1 MKYKYVAIDN
11 NGERTKEVAN
21 FENETELSKYL
32 HSKGLF
38 LVSAE
43 PVKSSK
49 KASIS
54 FLKKVSLSEKM
65 FFIRHLK
72 VMISAGLSLSK
83 ALDALEKQT
92 KNNFLK
98 EAVITIKD
106 DVKSG
111 KRFSE
116 ALLRHPAIFS
126 EFFYNM
132 IRASEESGTTEE
144 VLGILSDHIEK
155 EYSLK
160 SKIKGALIYPAVIIS
175 AMLGVGVIMLVFVI
189 PQLAQ
194 TFKEMELELPNS
206 TQAIISIGGFLANN
220 LILIPVAII
229 GIAFSTTLFL
239 RTKTGKRVFSWIS
252 LKIPLIATFT
262 RNTSSAHISRT
273 LSSLL
278 NSGTSI
284 TRSLEIVTNTL
295 GNLYFQDAIAATSE
309 KVKKGEKL
317 SEALSQYDDI
327 LSPLIIQMVEVG
339 EETGETSS
347 LLLKVAEFL
356 EEEVEAT
363 TKNLTSIIEPILMIL
378 IGVAIGFFAISM
390 LQPMYSMLGA
400 F

>member
-1 MKYKYVAIDN
+1 MNYKYTAIDN
-11 NGERTKEVAN
+11 DGERTKGVAN

-32 HSKGLF
+32 HSKELV

-43 PVKSSK
+43 PARTSR

-54 FLKKVSLSEKM
+54 FFKKVSLAEKM

-83 ALDALEKQT
+83 ALDALERQT
-92 KNNFLK
+92 KNTLLK
-98 EAVITIKD
+98 DAVTAIKE

-116 ALLRHPAIFS
+116 ALLKHPAIFS

-144 VLGILSDHIEK
+144 VLGILSDHMEK

-160 SKIKGALIYPAVIIS
+160 SKVKGALIYPAVIIS
-175 AMLGVGVIMLVFVI
+175 AMLGVGMIMLVFVI
-189 PQLAQ
+189 PQLAE
-194 TFKEMELELPNS
+194 TFEEMELELPNS
-206 TQAIISIGGFLANN
+206 TQAIIGIGNFLSNN
-220 LILIPVAII
+220 LLIIPFAVI
-229 GIAFSTTLFL
+229 GIAISIIMFL
-239 RTKTGKRVFSWIS
+239 RTKTGRRVFSWIS
-252 LKIPLIATFT
+252 LKIPLISTFT
-262 RNTSSAHISRT
+262 RNTGSAHISRT

-284 TRSLEIVTNTL
+284 TRSLEIVSNTL
-295 GNLYFQDAIAATSE
+295 GNLYFQNAIIETSE
-309 KVKKGEKL
+309 KVKKGQKL
-317 SEALSQYDDI
+317 SESLNKYQDI

-339 EETGETSS
+339 EETGETSN

-378 IGVAIGFFAISM
+378 IGVAIGFFAVSM
-390 LQPMYSMLGA
+390 LQPMYSMMGA